1 MEGIEKFD
9 QRILNLCQ
17 GISLE
22 LSELK
27 FKNENQY
34 LQFRGHHKVN
44 RCREK
49 IELENNKK
57 KILLN
62 HEISLFYPNSTRNG
76 RK

>member
-49 IELENNKK
+49 IELENN
-57 KILLN
+57 
-62 HEISLFYPNSTRNG
+62 
-76 RK
+76 